1 MRTKDDVEQYL
12 IDLDTAYENLGDGV
26 YRLYD
31 DMDEVDDIIVLVTE
45 PLVVFSVRLMKV
57 PTHNREAFFKKL
69 LELNASAL
77 VAGAY
82 GLDGDHVIITDTLQ
96 LENLDFN
103 EFQASVE
110 TLVMA
115 IHEHYPMLL
124 EMCKE
129 ADGDEEDT
137 AAEVAEEK
145 KEENA

>member
-1 MRTKDDVEQYL
+1 MRTKEDVEQYL
-12 IDLDTAYENLGDGV
+12 IDLDTAYESLGDGV

-45 PLVVFSVRLMKV
+45 PLVVFSVRLMPV
-57 PTHNREAFFKKL
+57 PTRNREAFFKKL

-82 GLDGDHVIITDTLQ
+82 GLDDDHVIITDTLQ

-115 IHEHYPMLL
+115 IHDHYPMLM

-129 ADGDEEDT
+129 ADGNDD
-137 AAEVAEEK
+137 AAEEVAEEK
-145 KEENA
+145 K